1 METTTTAT
9 ATTISDFE
17 ERTEAIV
24 ERLLAERLE
33 RLRESAATIYEAG
46 ERVTEVFDTSQPTD
60 SATGTPPLLSRTTE
74 KNGRQTQSASRE
86 GERHIRSDTL
96 RGETQ
101 SEAMLQE
108 RGDAAIGQES
118 RAQSE
123 AKAKEE
129 KRTVRYDTIICIGLL
144 LLAGGAI
151 VLTIKQ
157 ILKNH

>member
-1 METTTTAT
+1 M
-9 ATTISDFE
+9 
-17 ERTEAIV
+17 
-24 ERLLAERLE
+24 LAERLE
-33 RLRESAATIYEAG
+33 RLKESATTISEEG
-46 ERVTEVFDTSQPTD
+46 ERVTELFDTSQPTD

-74 KNGRQTQSASRE
+74 RSGRQTQSASRE
-86 GERHIRSDTL
+86 GEQRIRNDTL
-96 RGETQ
+96 RGETHR
-101 SEAMLQE
+101 EAATQE
-108 RGDAAIGQES
+108 SGVAAIGQES

-151 VLTIKQ
+151 ALTIKK